1 MYLLIALAH
10 VPLLLVAQPKS
21 PGRPLAVRTALWI
34 GFTVVTAGFLLMFTI
49 SHDKAR
55 WFANWFAGLILL
67 VHAAYLV
74 LPEKHQALD
83 ALRSPKAVAAGWT
96 LAVIS
101 YVGLMAP

>member
-10 VPLLLVAQPKS
+10 VPVLMVTQPKS
-21 PGRPLAVRTALWI
+21 RGCPMAVRVALCI
-34 GFTVVTAGFLLMFTI
+34 GFAVVTAGFLLLFTI
-49 SHDKAR
+49 SHDRAR

-83 ALRSPKAVAAGWT
+83 ALRSPKAVAAGWA